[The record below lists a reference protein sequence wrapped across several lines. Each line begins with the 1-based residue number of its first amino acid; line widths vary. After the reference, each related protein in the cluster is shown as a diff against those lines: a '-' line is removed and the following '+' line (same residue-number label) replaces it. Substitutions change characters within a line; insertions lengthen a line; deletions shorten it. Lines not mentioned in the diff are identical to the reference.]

1 MASKRITPGKTT
13 SRRVEGTISLI
24 NKIPAVREIEAWS
37 VGRWVGA
44 RQGCWMRM
52 APKTGGSLSCNTVFS
67 VRFLSP
73 GVNVLRRGF
82 RHGVN
87 LCSGPEVSRAN
98 GVRTV
103 CEGRAKPLRR
113 GLPSGANEMRM
124 PVRKRMRFPCAVLSR
139 LSVHSVRMA
148 CPRLCVC
155 RHAKRT
161 CDVCRS
167 GAIPG
172 AGLALPRRRPFT
184 GRVLWMSGPRRC
196 HLR

>member
-1 MASKRITPGKTT
+1 MLND
-13 SRRVEGTISLI
+13 SRRSENADDQPKLHRGRSSGLQAGSRPGVGGTRRRWHVRKSL
-24 NKIPAVREIEAWS
+24 PAPVS
-37 VGRWVGA
+37 LVLPVPVGRAQNV
-44 RQGCWMRM
+44 CM
-52 APKTGGSLSCNTVFS
+52 APKTGASLSCNTVFS

-124 PVRKRMRFPCAVLSR
+124 PVCKRMRFPCVVLSR

-155 RHAKRT
+155 RHANVVRHK
-161 CDVCRS
+161 
-167 GAIPG
+167 
-172 AGLALPRRRPFT
+172 
-184 GRVLWMSGPRRC
+184 
-196 HLR
+196 